1 MRSAVVPAAV
11 ALLHAAAGVAAG
23 ELRTTQVVDGVYM
36 ITGAGGNVTVS
47 AAESGIMVV
56 DSGRSESSTA
66 LLAAIR
72 AISNGPIRY
81 VINTSVAA
89 DHIGGNETLRR
100 AGATFTGGNATVVA
114 GVDEGAAIVAHESA
128 LLRLADNVPV
138 AAQPTETFF
147 VPKVDFYF
155 NDQPVEIRYQPAA
168 VDDTNVI
175 VHFRRADVIVT
186 GDVFRLDTYPHI
198 DLANG
203 GSVDGVLDALNGIID
218 LAVSKVLAEGGTM
231 IVPGHG
237 RVCDEADVV
246 RYRDMVTIIR
256 DRVKALVD
264 RGQSLE
270 EVKRARPSLDYDS
283 RYGGAGTE
291 WTTDDFIEAV
301 YSSMKT

>member
-1 MRSAVVPAAV
+1 MRSAVVSAAV
-11 ALLHAAAGVAAG
+11 ALLHAAAGAAAG

-47 AAESGIMVV
+47 AGESGIMVV

-89 DHIGGNETLRR
+89 EHIGGNETLRR

-128 LLRLADNVPV
+128 LLRLADDVPV

-186 GDVFRLDTYPHI
+186 GDVFRLDTYPYI

-237 RVCDEADVV
+237 RICDEADVV

-283 RYGGAGTE
+283 RYGGAGTG
-291 WTTDDFIEAV
+291 WTTDDFIAAV
-301 YSSMKT
+301 YSSLKT

>member
-1 MRSAVVPAAV
+1 MRPGVVSAAI
-11 ALLHAAAGVAAG
+11 ALLLAARGAAA
-23 ELRTTQVVDGVYM
+23 ELRTTQVVDDVYM

-47 AAESGIMVV
+47 AGQSGIMVV
-56 DSGRSESSTA
+56 DSGRSESSMA

-81 VINTSVAA
+81 VINTSVSA
-89 DHIGGNETLRR
+89 DHIGGNETLRH

-114 GVDEGAAIVAHESA
+114 GVDEGAAIIAHEAA
-128 LLRLADNVPV
+128 LLRLAGSDVPA

-155 NDQPVEIRYQPAA
+155 NDQPVEVLYEPAA
-168 VDDTNVI
+168 IDDTNVI

-186 GDVFRLDTYPHI
+186 GDVFRLDTYPHV

-203 GSVDGVLDALNGIID
+203 GSIDGVLAALNGIID

-270 EVKRARPSLDYDS
+270 QVKRARPSLDYDS

-301 YSSMKT
+301 YSSLKT

>member
-1 MRSAVVPAAV
+1 MRTPI
-11 ALLHAAAGVAAG
+11 ALGAFAWLLASGVVAA
-23 ELRTTQVVDGVYM
+23 EVRTTHVVDGIYM

-47 AAESGIMVV
+47 VGDSGIMVV
-56 DSGRSESSTA
+56 DSGAGAASED

-72 AISNGPIRY
+72 EISNGPIRY
-81 VINTSVAA
+81 VINTNIFP
-89 DHIGGNETLRR
+89 DHIGGNQTLRS

-114 GVDEGAAIVAHESA
+114 GVDVGAAIVAHEAA
-128 LLRLADNVPV
+128 LLRLADSDVPV
-138 AAQPTETFF
+138 AAQPTETFY

-155 NDQPVEIRYQPAA
+155 NDEPVEVLYQPNA
-168 VDDTNVI
+168 VDDTNAI
-175 VHFRRADVIVT
+175 VHFRRSDVIST
-186 GDVFRLDTYPHI
+186 GDVLRLDTYPHI

-203 GSVDGVLDALNGIID
+203 GSIDGVLASLNGIID

-264 RGQSLE
+264 RGQTLQQ
-270 EVKRARPSLDYDS
+270 VKAARPSLDYDS
-283 RYGGAGTE
+283 RYGGAGGS

-301 YSSMKT
+301 YRSLTT